1 MEIVNFRP
9 YHGEVTYLHPSLDYS
24 IGESNVPNSFGTEQV
39 IRYAEF
45 PDGARYAINMVA
57 ASDTRDNLSPRHVLS
72 TWGREMVDAGLG
84 DLLDPETASIST
96 RIGNRGR
103 QVHLT
108 ATSQSTDPSR
118 SRQVTLRDGYTT
130 RLQMGVAL
138 SFGVDGSMAISGAS
152 AITTLICLNLE
163 LPMIGGGY
171 FKVRQKGRY
180 GLRLPV
186 DARAALQST
195 ATYFDT
201 FERAMQIQVPRRQAF
216 EVIDAITDNTPVED
230 RKRNGETVG
239 DKIKDIYHM
248 VESPRYG
255 ETLASIR
262 SAVSNWATH
271 TEGNRG
277 SNKLAGFVRRQ
288 DRMRKMFTHPA
299 YAELAA

>member
-1 MEIVNFRP
+1 MEIVNFTSTGTLF
-9 YHGEVTYLHPSLDYS
+9 HLHPSLDYS
-24 IGESNVPNSFGTEQV
+24 IGETEVPNSLGTDQV

-45 PDGARYAINMVA
+45 PDGSRKAINMVA
-57 ASDTRDNLSPRHVLS
+57 ASETRDNLSPRHVLS
-72 TWGREMVDAGLG
+72 TWGREMVAAGLG
-84 DLLDPETASIST
+84 DLLDPETAAIST
-96 RIGNRGR
+96 RIGNGGR
-103 QVHLT
+103 QVHLI

-118 SRQVTLRDGYTT
+118 SRQVTLRDGRTT

-138 SFGVDGSMAISGAS
+138 SFGTDGSMAISGAS
-152 AITTLICLNLE
+152 SFTTIVCLNLE
-163 LPMIGGGY
+163 MPMVGGGY

-186 DARAALQST
+186 DARAALQNT
-195 ATYFDT
+195 VTYFDA
-201 FERAMQIQVPRRQAF
+201 FERAMQTMVPRRRAF

-230 RKRNGETVG
+230 RKRETETVG
-239 DKIKDIYHM
+239 DKIKSIYHM

-262 SAVSNWATH
+262 SSVSNWATH

-288 DRMRKMFTHPA
+288 DRMRKMFAHPA

>member
-1 MEIVNFRP
+1 MDIVKFDDT
-9 YHGEVTYLHPSLDYS
+9 GSLSYLNPAIDYS
-24 IGESNVPNSFGTEQV
+24 IGEAEVPYSLGTDQV

-45 PDGARYAINMVA
+45 PDGDRKAINMVS

-84 DLLDPETASIST
+84 DLLDPETAALST
-96 RIGNRGR
+96 RIGNGGR
-103 QVHLT
+103 QVHLI

-118 SRQVTLRDGYTT
+118 SRQVTLRDGRTT

-138 SFGVDGSMAISGAS
+138 SFGTDGTMAIAGAS
-152 AITTLICLNLE
+152 SFTTMVCLICE
-163 LPMIGGGY
+163 LPMVGGGY

-186 DARAALQST
+186 DARAALQNTS
-195 ATYFDT
+195 TYFDA
-201 FERAMQIQVPRRQAF
+201 FERAMQTMVPRRQAF

-230 RKRNGETVG
+230 RKRNAETVG
-239 DKIKDIYHM
+239 DKIKAIYHM
-248 VESPRYG
+248 VEAPRYG

-262 SAVSNWATH
+262 SSVSNWATH
-271 TEGNRG
+271 TDGNRG

-288 DRMRKMFTHPA
+288 DRMRKMFSHPV

>member
-1 MEIVNFRP
+1 MEIVNFTSTGTLF
-9 YHGEVTYLHPSLDYS
+9 HLHPSLDYS
-24 IGESNVPNSFGTEQV
+24 IGETEVPNSLGTEQV

-45 PDGARYAINMVA
+45 HDGSRKAINMVA
-57 ASDTRDNLSPRHVLS
+57 ASETRDNLSPRHVLS
-72 TWGREMVDAGLG
+72 TWGREMVAAGLG
-84 DLLDPETASIST
+84 DLLDPETAAIST
-96 RIGNRGR
+96 RIGNGGR
-103 QVHLT
+103 QVHLI

-118 SRQVTLRDGYTT
+118 SRQVTLRDGRTT

-138 SFGVDGSMAISGAS
+138 SFGTDGSMAISGAS
-152 AITTLICLNLE
+152 SYTTMVCLNCE
-163 LPMIGGGY
+163 LPMVGGGY
-171 FKVRQKGRY
+171 FIVRQKGRY

-186 DARAALQST
+186 DARAALQNT
-195 ATYFDT
+195 TTYFDT
-201 FERAMQIQVPRRQAF
+201 FERAMQTMVPRRRAF

-239 DKIKDIYHM
+239 DKIKSIYHA
-248 VESPRYG
+248 VEAPRYG

-288 DRMRKMFTHPA
+288 DRMRKMFAHPA